1 MTTITLTQ
9 EQIAAVVGPATAA
22 WNSDIRR
29 VKTQADK
36 AYMSLQRRTD
46 RRVESANARAAEWK
60 QHYGEARKQLLEARA
75 EIVEL
80 KRRLREER

>member
-1 MTTITLTQ
+1 MTTITLSLHQ
-9 EQIAAVVGPATAA
+9 VASIVEPRVIELCDRHDKEMARAV
-22 WNSDIRR
+22 
-29 VKTQADK
+29 K
-36 AYMSLQRRTD
+36 AYDALQRRSN
-46 RRVESANARAAEWK
+46 RRVDAANARAAEWK